1 MAWPPPRC
9 PWSPAPTSSRR
20 LQNDG
25 RATPQLGQGSR
36 RRDAVRIAQVA
47 GRGVRGRTGNPV
59 PRAGRPR
66 PVRRNTAFLA
76 RRPRRRS
83 HLDAAAD
90 GGTPGRTEGLSHRPG
105 VHQTQRPRS
114 RPYQPADSGGVGRGG
129 RLSVPHQLADVFGG
143 DVQPSRVRSRRR
155 RISRRRH
162 PACADGEGGDPHRS
176 RPAVTPIYPFSAIV
190 GHDRLRLA
198 LLLCAVRPEIGGV
211 LIRGE
216 KGTAKSTAVRALA
229 HVLAE
234 VDGASL
240 VELPIGATE
249 DRVVGSLDLQKVLRD
264 GEHAFSPG
272 LLARAHGGVLYVD
285 EVNLLHDHLVDVIL
299 DAAAMGRVHVERDGV
314 SHSHEA
320 RFVLIGT
327 MNPEEG
333 ELRPQLLDRFGL
345 TVDVH
350 ASRDVE
356 VRADVIRQRM
366 AFEAEPAVFAE
377 RYAEA
382 DAELARRV
390 AAARLRVG
398 SVALPDNELRRI
410 AALCAA
416 FDVDGM
422 RADLVV
428 ARTAVAHA
436 AWRGASV
443 VAEEDIRVAAELAL
457 PHRRRRDPFD
467 DPGLDPE
474 QLDDA
479 MAQARGAADEPDP
492 DPPGGGESTSAES
505 SEDAVPQRNSAS
517 HSRPSAAPSPV
528 FRTRALVV
536 PGVGEGAPGR
546 RSRARNRTGKAISA
560 TDERD
565 AGHGVHV
572 FGTLLATAARQRH
585 PGAPRPQPEDVRRAI
600 REGREGNL
608 VIFVVDASGS
618 MAARDR
624 MSAVSGATL
633 SLLRDAYQR
642 RDKVAVITFRQQD
655 AQLLLPPTTSVH
667 IAGRRLARFD
677 TGGKTPLAQGL
688 LAARDVVVRE
698 KARDRARRSLV
709 VVLTDGR
716 ATGGPDPLGRARVA
730 AARLVAEGAAAVVI
744 DCETSYVRLGWAEEL
759 AMQLGA
765 PSVRLAQLRADA
777 LTDVVRT
784 AA

>member
-1 MAWPPPRC
+1 M
-9 PWSPAPTSSRR
+9 
-20 LQNDG
+20 
-25 RATPQLGQGSR
+25 
-36 RRDAVRIAQVA
+36 
-47 GRGVRGRTGNPV
+47 
-59 PRAGRPR
+59 
-66 PVRRNTAFLA
+66 
-76 RRPRRRS
+76 
-83 HLDAAAD
+83 
-90 GGTPGRTEGLSHRPG
+90 TPG
-105 VHQTQRPRS
+105 
-114 RPYQPADSGGVGRGG
+114 
-129 RLSVPHQLADVFGG
+129 
-143 DVQPSRVRSRRR
+143 
-155 RISRRRH
+155 
-162 PACADGEGGDPHRS
+162 
-176 RPAVTPIYPFSAIV
+176 YPFSAIV
-190 GHDRLRLA
+190 GHERLRLA

-229 HVLAE
+229 HVLADI
-234 VDGASL
+234 DGAAL

-272 LLARAHGGVLYVD
+272 LLARAHGGVVYVD

-314 SHSHEA
+314 SHNYEA

-345 TVDVH
+345 TVDVQ

-356 VRADVIRQRM
+356 VRAEVIRQRM
-366 AFEAEPAVFAE
+366 AFEADPAGFAE
-377 RYAEA
+377 RYASA

-390 AAARLRVG
+390 ADARARVA
-398 SVALPDNELRRI
+398 SVPLPDSELRRI

-436 AWRGASV
+436 AWRGADTV
-443 VAEEDIRVAAELAL
+443 GEEDIRVAAELAL

-467 DPGLDPE
+467 DPGLDQD

-479 MAQARGAADEPDP
+479 MAQAGETADEPEPDP
-492 DPPGGGESTSAES
+492 DPPPGGGKS
-505 SEDAVPQRNSAS
+505 SGPDDSVPQHNSNSAT
-517 HSRPSAAPSPV
+517 RPSAAPSPV

-536 PGVGEGAPGR
+536 PGVGDGAPGR
-546 RSRARNRTGKAISA
+546 RSRARNRTGKAIAA
-560 TDERD
+560 TDDWD

-572 FGTLLATAARQRH
+572 FGTLLAAAGRQRM
-585 PGAPRPQPEDVRRAI
+585 PGRPRPEAQDVRRSI

-624 MSAVSGATL
+624 MSAVGGATL

-655 AQLLLPPTTSVH
+655 AKLLLPPTSSVH
-667 IAGRRLARFD
+667 IASRRLARFD

-698 KARDRARRSLV
+698 KARDRVRRSLV

-716 ATGGPDPLGRARVA
+716 ATGGPDPLGRARTA
-730 AARLVAEGAAAVVI
+730 AGLLVAEGATAVVV
-744 DCETSYVRLGWAEEL
+744 DCETSYVRLGLAEQL
-759 AMQLGA
+759 AHQLGA
-765 PSVRLAQLRADA
+765 PAVRLAHLRADA

>member
-1 MAWPPPRC
+1 
-9 PWSPAPTSSRR
+9 
-20 LQNDG
+20 
-25 RATPQLGQGSR
+25 
-36 RRDAVRIAQVA
+36 VI
-47 GRGVRGRTGNPV
+47 PV
-59 PRAGRPR
+59 
-66 PVRRNTAFLA
+66 
-76 RRPRRRS
+76 
-83 HLDAAAD
+83 
-90 GGTPGRTEGLSHRPG
+90 
-105 VHQTQRPRS
+105 
-114 RPYQPADSGGVGRGG
+114 
-129 RLSVPHQLADVFGG
+129 
-143 DVQPSRVRSRRR
+143 
-155 RISRRRH
+155 
-162 PACADGEGGDPHRS
+162 
-176 RPAVTPIYPFSAIV
+176 YPFSAIV

-229 HVLAE
+229 HVLAA

-345 TVDVH
+345 TVDVR
-350 ASRDVE
+350 ASRDID
-356 VRADVIRQRM
+356 VRAGVIRARM
-366 AFEAEPAVFAE
+366 AFEADPVGFAH

-382 DAELARRV
+382 DTELVRHV
-390 AAARLRVG
+390 AAARA
-398 SVALPDNELRRI
+398 SVESVCLPDNELRRI

-422 RADLVV
+422 RADLVI

-436 AWRGASV
+436 AWRGVDV
-443 VAEEDIRVAAELAL
+443 VGEEDIRVAAELAL

-467 DPGLDPE
+467 DPGLDPDM
-474 QLDDA
+474 LDDA
-479 MAQARGAADEPDP
+479 MAQAAESADDREPDP
-492 DPPGGGESTSAES
+492 HPDPPSGGGESES
-505 SEDAVPQRNSAS
+505 GSETPVPQHNSS
-517 HSRPSAAPSPV
+517 SLSRPSAAPSPV

-546 RSRARNRTGKAISA
+546 RSRARNRTGKAVSA
-560 TDERD
+560 TAEPG

-572 FGTLLATAARQRH
+572 FGTLLATAGRQRH
-585 PGAPRPQPEDVRRAI
+585 PGRPRPRPDDVRRAI

-624 MSAVSGATL
+624 MSAVSGAAL

-655 AQLLLPPTTSVH
+655 AQLLLPPTSSVH
-667 IAGRRLARFD
+667 IAGRRLAQFD
-677 TGGKTPLAQGL
+677 TGGRTPLAQGL

-730 AARLVAEGAAAVVI
+730 AARLVAEGAAAVVV
-744 DCETSYVRLGWAEEL
+744 DCETSHVRLGLAEQL
-759 AMQLGA
+759 AGYLGTPA
-765 PSVRLAQLRADA
+765 VRLAHLRADA
-777 LTDVVRT
+777 LTALVTSQADRP

>member
-1 MAWPPPRC
+1 V
-9 PWSPAPTSSRR
+9 TSE
-20 LQNDG
+20 G
-25 RATPQLGQGSR
+25 RSAGGTSHPK
-36 RRDAVRIAQVA
+36 
-47 GRGVRGRTGNPV
+47 GRGTTRESTPV
-59 PRAGRPR
+59 
-66 PVRRNTAFLA
+66 
-76 RRPRRRS
+76 
-83 HLDAAAD
+83 
-90 GGTPGRTEGLSHRPG
+90 
-105 VHQTQRPRS
+105 
-114 RPYQPADSGGVGRGG
+114 
-129 RLSVPHQLADVFGG
+129 
-143 DVQPSRVRSRRR
+143 
-155 RISRRRH
+155 
-162 PACADGEGGDPHRS
+162 
-176 RPAVTPIYPFSAIV
+176 YPFTAIV

-198 LLLCAVRPEIGGV
+198 LVLCAVRPEIGGV

-216 KGTAKSTAVRALA
+216 KGTAKSTAVRGLA
-229 HVLAE
+229 AVLAA

-345 TVDVH
+345 TVDVR

-356 VRADVIRQRM
+356 IRADVIRQRM
-366 AFEAEPAVFAE
+366 AFEADPAGFAD
-377 RYAEA
+377 RYVAA

-390 AAARLRVG
+390 TAARATVG
-398 SVALPDNELRRI
+398 SVCLPDNELRRI

-436 AWRGASV
+436 AWRGAST

-467 DPGLDPE
+467 DPGLDPDL
-474 QLDDA
+474 LDEA
-479 MAQARGAADEPDP
+479 MCQAGESADEPQPDPDP
-492 DPPGGGESTSAES
+492 DPPGGGDSISGDEAEHQ
-505 SEDAVPQRNSAS
+505 VPQRNSSSAP
-517 HSRPSAAPSPV
+517 RPSAAPSAV

-546 RSRARNRTGKAISA
+546 RSRARNRTGKSISA
-560 TDERD
+560 TAEPG
-565 AGHGVHV
+565 AGHGIHI
-572 FGTLLATAARQRH
+572 FGTLLAAAARQRR
-585 PGAPRPQPEDVRRAI
+585 PGRPRPQPDDVRRAI

-655 AQLLLPPTTSVH
+655 AQLLLPPTSSVH

-709 VVLTDGR
+709 VVITDGR

-730 AARLVAEGAAAVVI
+730 AARLVAEGAAAVVV
-744 DCETSYVRLGWAEEL
+744 DCETSHVRLGLAEQL
-759 AMQLGA
+759 AGYLGA
-765 PSVRLAQLRADA
+765 PAVRLAHLRADA
-777 LTDVVRT
+777 LTALVMSQADRN

>member
-1 MAWPPPRC
+1 M
-9 PWSPAPTSSRR
+9 
-20 LQNDG
+20 
-25 RATPQLGQGSR
+25 
-36 RRDAVRIAQVA
+36 I
-47 GRGVRGRTGNPV
+47 
-59 PRAGRPR
+59 
-66 PVRRNTAFLA
+66 
-76 RRPRRRS
+76 
-83 HLDAAAD
+83 
-90 GGTPGRTEGLSHRPG
+90 
-105 VHQTQRPRS
+105 QR
-114 RPYQPADSGGVGRGG
+114 
-129 RLSVPHQLADVFGG
+129 
-143 DVQPSRVRSRRR
+143 
-155 RISRRRH
+155 
-162 PACADGEGGDPHRS
+162 
-176 RPAVTPIYPFSAIV
+176 YPFSAIV

-229 HVLAE
+229 HILAAL
-234 VDGASL
+234 DGAAL

-314 SHSHEA
+314 SHSHDA
-320 RFVLIGT
+320 SFVLIGT

-345 TVDVH
+345 TVDVA
-350 ASRDVE
+350 ASRDVD

-366 AFEAEPAVFAE
+366 AFEADPDGFAA
-377 RYAEA
+377 RYADA
-382 DAELARRV
+382 DAELAHRV
-390 AAARLRVG
+390 AVARALVD
-398 SVALPDNELRRI
+398 SVSLPDSELRRI

-436 AWRGASV
+436 AWRGADV

-467 DPGLDPE
+467 DPGLDPD

-479 MAQARGAADEPDP
+479 MAQAGEAADGSEPEPDP
-492 DPPGGGESTSAES
+492 DPPGAGESTPGSES
-505 SEDAVPQRNSAS
+505 AVPQRSS
-517 HSRPSAAPSPV
+517 ESRSRPSAPPSPA

-560 TDERD
+560 TAQRD

-572 FGTLLATAARQRH
+572 FGTLLAAAGRQRR
-585 PGAPRPQPEDVRRAI
+585 PGRPRPQPEDVRREI

-642 RDKVAVITFRQQD
+642 RDKVAVITFRQQE
-655 AQLLLPPTTSVH
+655 AQLVLPPTSSVH

-677 TGGKTPLAQGL
+677 TGGKTPLARGL

-716 ATGGPDPLGRARVA
+716 ATGGPDPLGRARA
-730 AARLVAEGAAAVVI
+730 AAALLVAEGAAAVVV
-744 DCETSYVRLGWAEEL
+744 DCETSHVRLGLAEQL
-759 AMQLGA
+759 AGHLGA
-765 PSVRLAQLRADA
+765 PTVRLAQLGADA
-777 LTDVVRT
+777 LSNVVRT